1 MRRIGLIALPL
12 LLAACSSN
20 PQTYVGYPAQ
30 RLFLAWGSPQQQ
42 VVLPQL
48 RQALVYT
55 RGDCRTTFFTD
66 PAGVVVSA
74 AATGSSC
81 PTFEERPAGR

>member
-12 LLAACSSN
+12 MLAACSSN
-20 PQTYVGYPAQ
+20 PQNYVGLPAA
-30 RLFLAWGSPQQQ
+30 RVFLAYGSPQQQ

-55 RGDCRTTFFTD
+55 RADCRTTFFTD
-66 PAGVVVSA
+66 PSGTVVSA
-74 AATGSSC
+74 AATGQSC
-81 PTFEERPAGR
+81 PAAD